1 MGNGEGGSRG
11 KTPVDISIN
20 DHDGN
25 TKSSL
30 QKLVDDRKIDVMVN
44 IDEERGKCGLP
55 GSAEPIQTLYM
66 IMQPSTG

>member
-1 MGNGEGGSRG
+1 MGN
-11 KTPVDISIN
+11 TPVDISID
-20 DHDGN
+20 DHDEN

-30 QKLVDDRKIDVMVN
+30 KKLADDRKIDVMVN

-55 GSAEPIQTLYM
+55 GNAEPIQTLYT